1 MSTSPSD
8 AHGWATRTFQTT
20 VALTAWTVAWVASLA
35 LATFGPGALWN
46 DVPALTVGAIVVS
59 VLIGVG
65 MLIAHKRQ
73 LQTMDELQR
82 ATQLQAMAWSL
93 GAGLVGGTALT
104 LLDRHDVI
112 GIDVGIGHL
121 IVLMAV
127 VYMIGTVAGTLRYR

>member
-20 VALTAWTVAWVASLA
+20 VALAVWTVAWVASLA

>member
-8 AHGWATRTFQTT
+8 AHGWATRTIHASI
-20 VALTAWTVAWVASLA
+20 ALAAWTVAWVASLA
-35 LATFGPGALWN
+35 LATFAPGALWN
-46 DVPALTVGAIVVS
+46 DMPALTVGAIVVS

-65 MLIAHKRQ
+65 MLLAHKRQ
-73 LQTMDELQR
+73 LQTMDEFQR